1 MFLGAERER
10 QRVREGERH
19 IDVDGGQV
27 LQRKFIFNLVSTSVF
42 EG

>member
-19 IDVDGGQV
+19 GDVDGGQV
-27 LQRKFIFNLVSTSVF
+27 LQLKFNFNLVSISIF
-42 EG
+42 